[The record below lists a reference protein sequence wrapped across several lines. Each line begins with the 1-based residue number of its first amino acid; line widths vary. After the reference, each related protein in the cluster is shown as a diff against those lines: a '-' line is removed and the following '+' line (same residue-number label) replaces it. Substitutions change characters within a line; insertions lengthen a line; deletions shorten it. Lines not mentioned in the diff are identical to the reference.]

1 MLISVFFI
9 FFAKVQRIIEN
20 LSTLP
25 RLLYILGG
33 IGHPRLTPA
42 PYQGTSKVTNI
53 IHPKS
58 KENEES
64 KDNLAPTDGSGKL
77 LAEGTRQ
84 TKRKNPERGH
94 SLTD

>member
-1 MLISVFFI
+1 MLNFG
-9 FFAKVQRIIEN
+9 AKVQRIIEN
-20 LSTLP
+20 HSTLP
-25 RLLYILGG
+25 HLLYILGE

-58 KENEES
+58 KENEER
-64 KDNLAPTDGSGKL
+64 KDNLSPTDGARKL
-77 LAEGTRQ
+77 LAEGTCQ
-84 TKRKNPERGH
+84 TEWKNPERGH